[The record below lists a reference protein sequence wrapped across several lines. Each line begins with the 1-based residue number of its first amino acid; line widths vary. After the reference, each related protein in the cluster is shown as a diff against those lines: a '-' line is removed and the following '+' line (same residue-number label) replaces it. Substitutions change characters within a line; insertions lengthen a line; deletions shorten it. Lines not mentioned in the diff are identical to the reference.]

1 MRVGGMNRRSFLQWM
16 ATWGAFLGSGLA
28 VPGRVRGQ
36 AESGA
41 AAGQS
46 SSGSAR
52 PAVTGI
58 TSRVVAVRNP
68 AVLLEGNRVN
78 RRIVEQMITDGMLR
92 LTGEDGAD
100 AAWKKLFKT
109 GDVVGIKVNAMG
121 GTLSATRPGVV
132 DAIVSGLKKAGLPE
146 ENIIVWD
153 RLTDELQKAGFVINQ
168 SGPGARCFG
177 TDRDYD
183 SYPETAGS
191 IGSCFSTLVSSR
203 CTALINVPVLKDH
216 DLSGVSLGL
225 KNFYGAIHNP
235 NKYHDH
241 NCDPYIADLNTHPY
255 LKDKLRLTIC
265 DGLTMQYNGGP
276 AFKPQWNEPFST
288 LMFGI
293 DPVALDRIGCRL
305 IEEKRREKG
314 LPPLRDAGR
323 APVHIATAAQRG
335 LGIDDPARIEVV
347 SI

>member
-16 ATWGAFLGSGLA
+16 ATWGAFVGSGLA

-36 AESGA
+36 AGIGGA
-41 AAGQS
+41 SRQS
-46 SSGSAR
+46 PSGSVK
-52 PAVTGI
+52 PAATGK

-68 AVLLEGNRVN
+68 AVLLEDKRVN
-78 RRIVEQMITDGMLR
+78 SRIAEQMVTDGMLR
-92 LTGEDGAD
+92 LTGESGAD

-132 DAIVSGLKKAGLPE
+132 DAIVAGLKKAGLRE

-168 SGPGARCFG
+168 SGPGVRCFG

-255 LKDKLRLTIC
+255 VKDKLRLTVC

-276 AFKPQWNEPFST
+276 GFKPQWNEPFFT
-288 LMFGI
+288 LVFGT
-293 DPVALDRIGCRL
+293 DPVAVDRIGCRL
-305 IEEKRREKG
+305 IEEKRRGKG
-314 LPPLRDAGR
+314 LPSLKDAGR
-323 APVHIATAAQRG
+323 DPAHIATAAQRG

-347 SI
+347 SM

>member
-1 MRVGGMNRRSFLQWM
+1 MNRRSFLQWM
-16 ATWGAFLGSGLA
+16 ATWGAFLGGGLA
-28 VPGRVRGQ
+28 IPGRSRGQ
-36 AESGA
+36 GGRGIAS
-41 AAGQS
+41 GQS
-46 SSGSAR
+46 SAGGTMS
-52 PAVTGI
+52 AVTGK
-58 TSRVVAVRNP
+58 TSRVVTVRNP
-68 AVLLEGNRVN
+68 AVLSGDNRVQG
-78 RRIVEQMITDGMLR
+78 IIAEEMVTDGMLR
-92 LTGEDGAD
+92 LTGESGVD
-100 AAWKKLFKT
+100 AAWKKLFRP

-121 GTLSATRPGVV
+121 GTLSATRPGVIA
-132 DAIVSGLKKAGLPE
+132 AIVSGLKRAGIRE

-153 RLTDELQKAGFVINQ
+153 RLTDELQKAGYVINQ

-276 AFKPQWNEPFST
+276 AFKPQWNESFST
-288 LMFGI
+288 LVFGT
-293 DPVALDRIGCRL
+293 DPVAVDRIGCRL

-314 LPPLRDAGR
+314 LPSLRDAGR
-323 APVHIATAAQRG
+323 DSAHITTAARRG
-335 LGIDDPARIEVV
+335 LGMDDPARIEVV
-347 SI
+347 SM

>member
-1 MRVGGMNRRSFLQWM
+1 MNRRSFLQWM
-16 ATWGAFLGSGLA
+16 ATWGAFLGSDLA
-28 VPGRVRGQ
+28 VFSRVWGQ
-36 AESGA
+36 AGSGA

-46 SSGSAR
+46 SSGSVK
-52 PAVTGI
+52 PAAAGKTC
-58 TSRVVAVRNP
+58 RVVTVRNS
-68 AVLLEGNRVN
+68 AVLLGDNRVN
-78 RRIVEQMITDGMLR
+78 SHAADQMVTEGMLR
-92 LTGEDGAD
+92 LTGESGAD
-100 AAWKKLFKT
+100 AAWKKLFST

-121 GTLSATRPGVV
+121 GMPSATHTGVV
-132 DAIVSGLKKAGLPE
+132 DAIIAGLKKAGIRD

-153 RLTDELQKAGFVINQ
+153 RLTDELQKAGYVINR

-183 SYPETAGS
+183 PYPETAGS
-191 IGSCFSTLVSSR
+191 IGSCFSALVSSR

-255 LKDKLRLTIC
+255 LKDRLRLTIC
-265 DGLTMQYNGGP
+265 DGLSMQYNGGP
-276 AFKPQWNEPFST
+276 AFKPQWNESFST
-288 LMFGI
+288 LIFGI
-293 DPVALDRIGCRL
+293 DPVAVDRVGCGL
-305 IEEKRREKG
+305 IEEHRRERG
-314 LPPLRDAGR
+314 LPSLRDAGR
-323 APVHIATAAQRG
+323 NPVHIATAAQRG
-335 LGIDDPARIEVV
+335 LGVDDPARIEVV